1 MNTYSFVPDEVHFGF
16 ELAPA
21 INASLQRAAMMVASK
36 KEALKALL
44 EANNSAPDQLEV
56 LIALYKFYFYQGEIE
71 QAEDLVFQ
79 TLIKASLQGGFSHK
93 WETLTNESADWNSLR
108 GPERIYLYSLKALAF
123 IRLRQEDLRN
133 AEAILDVLELLDP
146 NDQVGAEVIRS
157 LLSAIQEESEH
168 G

>member
-1 MNTYSFVPDEVHFGF
+1 MNTHYFVPDEVHFGF
-16 ELAPA
+16 ELAPV

-93 WETLTNESADWNSLR
+93 WETLTTECADWNSLR

-133 AEAILDVLELLDP
+133 TEAILDVLEQLDP

-157 LLSAIQEESEH
+157 LLSAIREESEH
-168 G
+168 D

>member
-1 MNTYSFVPDEVHFGF
+1 VNIHSLVPDEVHFGF
-16 ELAPA
+16 DLAPM
-21 INASLQRAAMMVASK
+21 INDSLQRAALMVASK
-36 KEALKALL
+36 KEALKALI
-44 EANNSAPDQLEV
+44 EANSSAPEQLEV

-93 WETLTNESADWNSLR
+93 WETLTIESTDWNTLR

-133 AEAILDVLELLDP
+133 AESILDVLEQLDP

-157 LLSAIQEESEH
+157 LLYAIQEENVH
-168 G
+168 D